1 VTAERRHLQCR
12 LEVQLRTVE
21 LDPDNLEAADE
32 LERIRALLLGLDLE
46 YQELVDDAG
55 GVGHEGE

>member
-1 VTAERRHLQCR
+1 MTHERSHLNAR

-32 LERIRALLLGLDLE
+32 LERIRVLLLGLDLE
-46 YQELVDDAG
+46 VQRAVA
-55 GVGHEGE
+55 